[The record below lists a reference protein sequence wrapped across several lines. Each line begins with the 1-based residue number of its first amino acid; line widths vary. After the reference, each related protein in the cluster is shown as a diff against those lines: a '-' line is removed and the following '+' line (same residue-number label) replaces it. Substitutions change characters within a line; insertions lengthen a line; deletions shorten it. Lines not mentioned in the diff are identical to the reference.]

1 MKRTYT
7 QPLPPL
13 PKIIPQDCY
22 PENVIL
28 DLMNLLD
35 VPAILVSAQTGVIH
49 YANRAMVEITAFTHD
64 DILKKSIH
72 EIVETDGLENIYLG
86 VDLKVNL
93 LRYKR
98 TSKHYNARAALVNA
112 AKQSYVIAFSPVVDV
127 VRDIQ
132 KMNPSIYDALTWL
145 TKALSSSDLDDALR
159 LVVESIKTVFKTD
172 TMCIY
177 RAENDFP
184 RLIKITQ
191 GAGGAIFPSTLPST
205 DLIKLSVT
213 NIWTPGKR
221 VTTELHRLGRISDWE
236 YLATTPLGDRN
247 AGIGLLVIGDAWNPP
262 SENLSALLELIS
274 SLVET
279 IFTRH
284 ILVDG
289 LKDQIRNHEHSL
301 AVHRDAL
308 AGVKDGIIVITP
320 KLTVTDINPSAEWLL
335 GYTLDEVRGK
345 TVDNILIGPERIM
358 PALEAACHG
367 EPTHNLGDCSL
378 HRRDGQS
385 FPALIRMMPVEDDG
399 ELIAVLIYISDLS
412 EQIESQRNSQQ
423 LEHRAILGD
432 FTAIFAHDLRN
443 PVNNISTG
451 MQLILSRMGEDDPN
465 YDVVN
470 RALMDC
476 NRIDH
481 LMESVLTFSRSM
493 EPKLEP
499 VNVNIFMRRL
509 LDRWRPAMMRSSVQS
524 IIQVPEA
531 APIASGDPRL
541 LDRLFTNLINNAI
554 DAMKVTN
561 GGTIAVK
568 VEPVKQKNHNQVKI
582 TISDTGPGIPDEVRP
597 RIFEP
602 FVTTKPTGTGL
613 GLSICKRIV
622 TVHKGSIT
630 VESFPGGTVF
640 HVILPIYEGV

>member
-1 MKRTYT
+1 MKRTFT

-13 PKIIPQDCY
+13 PKTNPQDWY
-22 PENVIL
+22 SENVIF
-28 DLMNLLD
+28 DLMNLLE
-35 VPAILVSAQTGVIH
+35 VPAILVNSQTGVIQ
-49 YANRAMVEITAFTHD
+49 YANRAMVEATAFTQD
-64 DILKKSIH
+64 DLVKKTVQ
-72 EIVETDGLENIYLG
+72 EIVQIDGLQNIYLG

-93 LRYKR
+93 VRHKR
-98 TSKHYNARAALVNA
+98 ASKQYHARAALVNDT
-112 AKQSYVIAFSPVVDV
+112 KQNYVIAFSPVVDV

-132 KMNPSIYDALTWL
+132 TMNPSIYDAISWL
-145 TKALSSSDLDDALR
+145 TQALSSSDLDEALR
-159 LVVESIKTVFKTD
+159 LVVESVKTVFKTD
-172 TMCIY
+172 TICIY

-184 RLIKITQ
+184 RLIKIAQ
-191 GAGGAIFPSTLPST
+191 GAGGVVFPSTLPST
-205 DLIKLSVT
+205 DLIRLSVT

-221 VTTELHRLGRISDWE
+221 VTTELHRLGRISEWE

-279 IFTRH
+279 IFTHH

-289 LKDQIRNHEHSL
+289 LKEQVRGHEHSL
-301 AVHRDAL
+301 AIHKEAR
-308 AGVKDGIIVITP
+308 AGVKDGVIVITP
-320 KLTVTDINPSAEWLL
+320 GLTVTDINPSAEWLL

-378 HRRDGQS
+378 HRRDGQA
-385 FPALIRMMPVEDDG
+385 FPALIRMMPVEDGG
-399 ELIAVLIYISDLS
+399 ELIAVLIFINDLS

-423 LEHRAILGD
+423 LEQRAILGD

-465 YDVVN
+465 FDVVN

-476 NRIDH
+476 GRIDH

-499 VNVNIFMRRL
+499 VNVNIYMRRL
-509 LDRWRPAMMRSSVQS
+509 LDRWRPAMLRGNVQS
-524 IIQVPEA
+524 VIHVPEV

-554 DAMKVTN
+554 DAMKVTD

-602 FVTTKPTGTGL
+602 FVTTKPSGTGL

-622 TVHKGSIT
+622 TVHKGSIA